1 MTKYDDTSMSGS
13 AGGADSP
20 ENAPSGA
27 ASVGLGSLNVSLRT
41 SQRPLLLAVLAV
53 CVVAGAAYGISYFRG
68 RPDPIREIFAAQIP
82 GWQLQRGKGWIP
94 AGGTEIL
101 AMQSALRRYPE
112 VSSALGR
119 LDAAY
124 PDPAAVKTAGQ
135 GLSDAL
141 FASHLPYY
149 LDPQPIQKKT
159 ILLSYSVVGQATW
172 SAGPR
177 SILVRRLLRLDKL
190 NVEIDFLGQTGS
202 ERSIVFLDRIESSL
216 INDLLDAA
224 GKRKES
230 SRRRSLTDADHAAL
244 YELRRALAV
253 RVGEAALD
261 SVVAALTARDEAF
274 ETMRRRLHDGK
285 VRIEKPDSF
294 VFSDSWFESLWPLS
308 SLQNPGGPL
317 ILDTDLRAVETAD
330 AQLRTRE
337 ATTTINTL
345 LDLMALGTEAHEARH
360 AFAAQ
365 DSGHPPDA
373 APPAARPV
381 PDALAALV
389 GDDPDFAVK
398 ADGELR
404 AYLGEIHDASS
415 APCFSIV
422 QGIRQ
427 VRGRY
432 VPRTP
437 HFFAQFLILGR
448 LGGDEGL
455 ADPVGLV
462 HRLCAEPEPDLRAR
476 AAALWKDLYG
486 SEMVPARRE
495 PR

>member
-1 MTKYDDTSMSGS
+1 MRAVELCHPATGRGKKSPEDASL
-13 AGGADSP
+13 GADSV
-20 ENAPSGA
+20 EGGNLNAALRPS
-27 ASVGLGSLNVSLRT
+27 R
-41 SQRPLLLAVLAV
+41 RPLLLVTLAV
-53 CVVAGAAYGISYFRG
+53 FVVASAAYGISYLRG
-68 RPDPIREIFAAQIP
+68 RPDPIRKIFTEQIP
-82 GWQLQRGKGWIP
+82 GWQLQRVKGSIP
-94 AGGTEIL
+94 AGGTEVL

-112 VSSALGR
+112 VSAALGR

-124 PDPAAVKTAGQ
+124 PDAAAIEIAGR

-141 FASHLPYY
+141 FASRLPYY

-177 SILVRRLLRLDKL
+177 SILVRRLSRLDKL
-190 NVEIDFLGQTGS
+190 NVEIGFLGQTGS
-202 ERSIVFLDRIESSL
+202 ERPLVFLDRIESSL

-224 GKRKES
+224 GKLRES
-230 SRRRSLTDADHAAL
+230 SRRRALTDADHAAL

-261 SVVAALTARDEAF
+261 SLIAALTARDEAF
-274 ETMRRRLHDGK
+274 EAMRGRLHNGR
-285 VRIEKPDSF
+285 VQIEKPDSF
-294 VFSDSWFESLWPLS
+294 VFSDDWFESLWPLT
-308 SLQNPGGPL
+308 SLENPGGPL
-317 ILDTDLRAVETAD
+317 ILRADLRAVETAD

-337 ATTTINTL
+337 ATAAINTL
-345 LDLMALGTEAHEARH
+345 VDVMALATEAHEARH
-360 AFAAQ
+360 AFEAEA
-365 DSGHPPDA
+365 SNRPPDA
-373 APPAARPV
+373 ATPASRPV

-404 AYLGEIHDASS
+404 AYLGELHDAAS

-432 VPRTP
+432 TPRTP
-437 HFFAQFLILGR
+437 HFFAHLLILRR
-448 LGGDEGL
+448 LGGDEAL
-455 ADPVGLV
+455 ADPVALV
-462 HRLCAEPEPDLRAR
+462 HRLCAEPEPALRTR
-476 AAALWKDLYG
+476 AATLWKDLYG
-486 SEMVPARRE
+486 SELVPARRE
-495 PR
+495 RR